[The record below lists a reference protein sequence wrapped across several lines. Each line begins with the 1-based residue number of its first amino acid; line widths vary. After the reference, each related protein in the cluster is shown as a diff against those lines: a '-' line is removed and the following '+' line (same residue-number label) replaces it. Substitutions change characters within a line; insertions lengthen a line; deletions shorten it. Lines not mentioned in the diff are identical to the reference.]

1 MVESIRELKRRV
13 QEPVRQYN
21 DISGMLLGDHLSIHL
36 TRLFIAR
43 GWSPTIATIGMLVC
57 GLSGAV
63 LTTFG
68 EVAAVFGFGLLVL
81 YYVCDCVDGEVAR
94 YHRIEKVFWSYHDYL
109 FHLYVK
115 SAFFLCL
122 GVAAYTRTGHV
133 WMFGI
138 AWLGLSSVVLSKFL
152 RELPTLLAA
161 RLVLM
166 RDPDPSDRSY
176 RQLTEVLDEREIESA
191 PSEKENDAQP
201 PSYGGALSKLRCI
214 LTNFDLM
221 LVFFFLAA
229 ILDLFLEP
237 FPLFGLTAD
246 AKVTLFLLM
255 TVIVTVDFLDRMQ
268 HATRDDRFLKDASQ
282 VLLRAHH
289 FRIVR
294 GRGGSSRTPE
304 GAVGA
309 NGDDPGRD
317 GRGPGNHF
325 RS

>member
-1 MVESIRELKRRV
+1 VVESIRELRRRV
-13 QEPVRQYN
+13 QDPVRRYN
-21 DISGMLLGDHLSIHL
+21 DISGMLLGDHVSIHL
-36 TRLFIAR
+36 TRLFVAR
-43 GWSPTIATIGMLVC
+43 GWSPTIATIAMLVC

-81 YYVCDCVDGEVAR
+81 YYVFDCVDGEVAR

-122 GVAAYTRTGHV
+122 GVGAYGLTGQV
-133 WMFGI
+133 WMFGV

-166 RDPDPSDRSY
+166 RDPDPTDRSY
-176 RQLTEVLDEREIESA
+176 RQLTEVLDDRDLTSP
-191 PSEKENDAQP
+191 PSPEGDGAP
-201 PSYGGALSKLRCI
+201 PSYGSALSKVRGV

-221 LVFFFLAA
+221 LVFFFAGA
-229 ILDLFLEP
+229 VVDLFLEP
-237 FPLFGLTAD
+237 FEVFGMTMNV
-246 AKVTLFLLM
+246 KVGLFLV
-255 TVIVTVDFLDRMQ
+255 TTSIVTVAFLDRMQ
-268 HATRDDRFLKDASQ
+268 HATRGERFVRDAAD

-289 FRIVR
+289 FRVER
-294 GRGGSSRTPE
+294 DRTEGNGSPDRTE
-304 GAVGA
+304 
-309 NGDDPGRD
+309 RD
-317 GRGPGNHF
+317 HF